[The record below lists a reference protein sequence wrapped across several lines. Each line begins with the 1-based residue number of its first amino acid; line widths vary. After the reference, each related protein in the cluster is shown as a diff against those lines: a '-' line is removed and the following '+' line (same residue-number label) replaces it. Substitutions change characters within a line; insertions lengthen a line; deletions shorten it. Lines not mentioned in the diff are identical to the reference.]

1 MVIVCFVEQRL
12 EKVKIFMQ
20 EETVKKTVLI
30 NVEENEIRAACLEN
44 QQLVDLFIERTDD
57 LSLVGNLYRG
67 VVEDVVPGLQAA
79 FVDIGFERRA
89 FLHFDDFC
97 PESLDLAY
105 KKKSAKKTE
114 KPEDEEPKQPR
125 KKEKSQLLQKGVSLL
140 VQVLKDEI
148 GTKGPRITTY
158 ISLPGRYLVYLPYPS
173 QHGGVSRKIED
184 EKERQ
189 RLRKILGEIKDANQS
204 FIVRT
209 AGMGMDDEAIKGD
222 IGHLKNTWSNIL
234 RKFREKGGARLL
246 FNDHD
251 ILYRIARDNISDD
264 VQEVI
269 INEKRAHRD
278 FLRIVK
284 NMIPSL
290 YRRVHLF
297 NQPVSLFQQY
307 DVEKQIQRACHR
319 KVWLKSGGYVVF
331 DETEALTAV
340 DVNSGRFINK
350 KDQEKIALKTNQEAC
365 KVIAQQLR
373 LRDIGGII
381 VIDFIDMDHKEN
393 RQAVEDEFAR
403 QTKSD
408 RAKMTTLPISE
419 FGLLQLTRKRVRQ
432 SLGHQVFDK
441 CPYCGGSGRV
451 LTPRQLWREMKYS
464 ILNLLQRK
472 PQPLEITVVMHTRT
486 KNYVQDKFMGALQDM
501 EKQYKVPITILSSED
516 LHVED
521 FQVRYMLPDRTEKGE
536 GRMSNGE

>member
-1 MVIVCFVEQRL
+1 
-12 EKVKIFMQ
+12 MQ
-20 EETVKKTVLI
+20 DETVKKTVLI

-44 QQLVDLFIERTDD
+44 HQLVDLFIERTDN
-57 LSLVGNLYRG
+57 LSLVGNLYKG

-89 FLHFDDFC
+89 FLHLDDFC
-97 PESLDLAY
+97 PETLDLA
-105 KKKSAKKTE
+105 KKKKPSKKSE
-114 KPEDEEPKQPR
+114 GEEQKQR
-125 KKEKSQLLQKGVSLL
+125 GKKDKAQMLQKGVSLL

-148 GTKGPRITTY
+148 GAKGPRITTY

-189 RLRKILGEIKDANQS
+189 RLRKILGEIKDTNQS

-222 IGHLKNTWSNIL
+222 IGHLKSTWNSIM

-251 ILYRIARDNISDD
+251 ILYRIARDKISDD
-264 VQEVI
+264 IQEVL
-269 INEKRAHRD
+269 INEKKAHRD

-284 NMIPSL
+284 NMIPKL

-297 NQPVSLFQQY
+297 SQPVCLFQQY

-319 KVWLKSGGYVVF
+319 KVWLKSGGYVIF
-331 DETEALTAV
+331 DETEALTAI

-350 KDQEKIALKTNQEAC
+350 KEQEKIALKTNLEAC
-365 KVIAQQLR
+365 KIIAQQLR

-381 VIDFIDMDHKEN
+381 VVDFIDMEHKDSS
-393 RQAVEDEFAR
+393 QQVEEEFAR

-464 ILNLLQRK
+464 ILNLLHKK
-472 PQPLEITVVMHTRT
+472 PLPLEITVSMHTRT
-486 KNYVQDKFMGALQDM
+486 KNYVQDKFMGALQEM
-501 EKQYKVPITILSSED
+501 QKKYKVPITILSSED

-521 FQVRYMLPDRTEKGE
+521 FQVRYMLPDRTEKDE
-536 GRMSNGE
+536 GRLTNGE